1 LSEVRTAADLT
12 QTSTFHE
19 VKVEESMAVATRTE
33 PTTVSVTVGGSEITL
48 ETGKLAKQADGAV
61 VVRSGDT
68 MVLATAQG
76 RMEAREGAD
85 FFPLTVDVEERMY
98 AAGKIP
104 GGFFK
109 REGRPTERAI
119 LTARMID
126 RPIRPLWPK
135 GFRNEVQ
142 VICTVLSADL
152 VTPHDILCIN
162 GASAALMISPLP
174 FIGPVGAVRIG
185 LVGGELVVNPT
196 LPELEEGAALDLIV
210 VGTKEGLTMVE
221 AGADQVPEDRL
232 LEALELAHAEIKQ
245 LCEAQEELARQVGKA
260 KWLDSSVTE
269 ELEGQHGE
277 TVRER
282 IDGEGLRAADAVVE
296 ELLTPLGMDSTE
308 EDVVRQVQQK
318 QSLAAILERIRLQ
331 AVLGPVREQF
341 ESDLRALTEAEQ
353 DSKELKSAKRHL
365 LFDRIVETVELPF
378 PVGPAVGDGEAATTK
393 DSLTKSYVKKA
404 AEAIYKELVRRKIAV
419 EKARPDGR
427 GPEEIRPID
436 CEVEVSARTHGSAL
450 FTRGQTQIMSLLT
463 LGTAKEGQRIDDLS
477 LETDRRFMH
486 HYNFPP
492 YSVGETGFMRGPKR
506 RDIGHGALAQ
516 RALEAVI
523 PGAEDFPYTIR
534 IVSETLESNG
544 SSSMGSVCGSTLA
557 LMDAGVPIEAPVS
570 GIAMGLVKEGDDY
583 VILTDIQGAEDHL
596 GDMDFKVAGTRAG
609 ITALQMDIKITGV
622 TSEIMRNALEQA
634 KRAREIILDKMLEA
648 IPEPRTELSE
658 NAPRISTVKI
668 DQEKIGMVI
677 GKGGE
682 TIRALEADHD
692 VQIDIEEDGTILIY
706 ATEGK
711 NAEAAIAAIEAL
723 TKEPEVGD
731 TYTGK
736 VVKTTQFGAFVE
748 LKKGTDGLLH
758 VSNVGPG
765 RVGHIE
771 DVIERGDVLDVL
783 VQEVDKAR
791 GRIGLKLIAKHE
803 NGSLVQPEELIER
816 AKNAPPRERE
826 EERPRG
832 DRDRRGGR
840 GGRGGRDRGRDRD

>member
-1 LSEVRTAADLT
+1 
-12 QTSTFHE
+12 
-19 VKVEESMAVATRTE
+19 MAVATQRQARVE
-33 PTTVSVTVGGSEITL
+33 LTVGGREISF

-76 RMEAREGAD
+76 RQEPREGAD

-135 GFRNEVQ
+135 GYKNETQ

-152 VTPHDILCIN
+152 VTAHDMLCIN
-162 GASAALMISPLP
+162 GAYAALMISPLP
-174 FIGPVGAVRIG
+174 FLGPVGAVRVG
-185 LVGGELVVNPT
+185 LIDGELVINPT
-196 LPELEEGAALDLIV
+196 LQETEDEQLQLELTPEL
-210 VGTKEGLTMVE
+210 
-221 AGADQVPEDRL
+221 
-232 LEALELAHAEIKQ
+232 
-245 LCEAQEELARQVGKA
+245 
-260 KWLDSSVTE
+260 S
-269 ELEGQHGE
+269 
-277 TVRER
+277 
-282 IDGEGLRAADAVVE
+282 
-296 ELLTPLGMDSTE
+296 MDSTE
-308 EDVVRQVQQK
+308 DDIIRQVQIRA
-318 QSLAAILERIRLQ
+318 SLNQLLERARMQLIEQ
-331 AVLGPVREQF
+331 PVREQF
-341 ESDLRALTEAEQ
+341 EADLRALTEAEQ
-353 DSKELKSAKRHL
+353 DPKELKSAKRHL
-365 LFDRIVETVELPF
+365 LFDRIEESIELPF
-378 PVGPAVGDGEAATTK
+378 PAGPVVVEGEPAPK
-393 DSLTKSYVKKA
+393 DSVTRGYIKRA
-404 AEAIYKELVRRKIAV
+404 AEAIYKDLVRKKIAV
-419 EKARPDGR
+419 EKRRPDGR
-427 GPEEIRPID
+427 GTEEIRPVS
-436 CEVEVSARTHGSAL
+436 CEVSVSPRTHGSAL
-450 FTRGQTQIMSLLT
+450 FTRGQTQIMTLCT

-477 LETDRRFMH
+477 LEGERRYMH

-516 RALEAVI
+516 RALEAMI
-523 PGAEDFPYTIR
+523 PPQDEFPYTIR

-544 SSSMGSVCGSTLA
+544 SSSMGSVCASTLA
-557 LMDAGVPIEAPVS
+557 MMDAGVPIKAPVS
-570 GIAMGLVKEGDDY
+570 GIAMGLVKEGEDY

-596 GDMDFKVAGTRAG
+596 GDMDFKVAGSAEG

-622 TSEIMRNALEQA
+622 TQEIMRGALEQA
-634 KRAREIILDKMLEA
+634 KRARDFILDRMLEA
-648 IPEPRTELSE
+648 LPEPRRELSE
-658 NAPRISTVKI
+658 NAPRISTIKI
-668 DQEKIGMVI
+668 DPEKIGMVI

-682 TIRALEADHD
+682 TIRALEAEHD

-706 ATEGK
+706 ATDGPK
-711 NAEAAIAAIEAL
+711 AQAAISAIEAL

-771 DVIERGDVLDVL
+771 DVIDRGDVLDVL

-791 GRIGLKLIAKHE
+791 GRIGLKLIQ
-803 NGSLVQPEELIER
+803 STR
-816 AKNAPPRERE
+816 
-826 EERPRG
+826 
-832 DRDRRGGR
+832 
-840 GGRGGRDRGRDRD
+840 

>member
-1 LSEVRTAADLT
+1 MAIATERQAD
-12 QTSTFHE
+12 
-19 VKVEESMAVATRTE
+19 
-33 PTTVSVTVGGSEITL
+33 VSVTVGGRDISF

-76 RMEAREGAD
+76 RMEPREGAD

-135 GFRNEVQ
+135 GYKNETQ

-152 VTPHDILCIN
+152 VTAHDILCIN
-162 GASAALMISPLP
+162 CASAALMLSPMP
-174 FIGPVGAVRIG
+174 FLGPVGAVRVAIID
-185 LVGGELVVNPT
+185 GELVVNPT
-196 LPELEEGAALDLIV
+196 LPEVEEHKELDLIV
-210 VGTKEGLTMVE
+210 VGTPDALTMVE
-221 AGADQVPEDRL
+221 AGANQVTEERL
-232 LEALELAHAEIKQ
+232 LEALDLAHSEVKK
-245 LCEAQEELARQVGKA
+245 LCEAQVDLQRQAGKA

-269 ELEGQHGE
+269 EVEREFGDKI
-277 TVRER
+277 RER
-282 IDGEGLRAADAVVE
+282 ISAEGLRAADAVIE
-296 ELLTPLGMDSTE
+296 EALGQLSMDSTE
-308 EDVVRQVQQK
+308 EDVLRQVQRK
-318 QSLAAILERIRLQ
+318 MSLAAVLEQTRLQ
-331 AVLGPVREQF
+331 LVLQPVREQF
-341 ESDLRALTEAEQ
+341 ETNLRTLTDAEQ
-353 DSKELKSAKRHL
+353 DSKELKSAKRQL
-365 LFDRIVETVELPF
+365 LFDHIIETVQLPF
-378 PVGPAVGDGEAATTK
+378 PVGPSVGEGEAATAK
-393 DSLTKSYVKKA
+393 DSMTKNYVKKA
-404 AEAIYKELVRRKIAV
+404 AEAVYKELVRRKIAV
-419 EKARPDGR
+419 DKHRPDGR
-427 GPEEIRPID
+427 SPEEIRAID
-436 CEVEVSARTHGSAL
+436 CEVGVSPRTHGSGL

-477 LETDRRFMH
+477 LEQERRYMH

-516 RALEAVI
+516 RALEPMI
-523 PGAEDFPYTIR
+523 PPLDEFPYTIR
-534 IVSETLESNG
+534 LVSETLESNG

-557 LMDAGVPIEAPVS
+557 LMDAGVPIKAPVG

-596 GDMDFKVAGTRAG
+596 GDMDFKVAGTRDG

-622 TSEIMRNALEQA
+622 TQEIMRSALEQG
-634 KRAREIILDKMLEA
+634 RQAREFILDTMAEVM
-648 IPEPRTELSE
+648 PSSREELAAH
-658 NAPRISTVKI
+658 APRISSVKI
-668 DQEKIGMVI
+668 NPEYIGMVI

-682 TIRALEADHD
+682 TIRALESEYE

-706 ATEGK
+706 ATEGTK
-711 NAEAAIAAIEAL
+711 ADAAIAAITAL

-771 DVIERGDVLDVL
+771 DVIGRGDVLDVI
-783 VQEVDKAR
+783 VQEVDKER
-791 GRIGLKLIAKHE
+791 GRIGLKLVAKHE
-803 NGSLVQPEELIER
+803 NGNLVQPEELIER
-816 AKNAPPRERE
+816 AKDAPPRPQEDRPPRRDGER
-826 EERPRG
+826 
-832 DRDRRGGR
+832 GR
-840 GGRGGRDRGRDRD
+840 GGRGGGGRDR